1 MWIYF
6 IVFRAFVMYVAIH
19 HCESVRART
28 QFELDRLL
36 DEVNPEAR
44 MCYLKNAYRRDVN
57 YNPPSIVTFSK
68 TFLPIFLRVPKYCC
82 TFEGVI

>member
-1 MWIYF
+1 MTYFFLQIIPKVQKIVRTWAKSSAKVSMWIYF

-44 MCYLKNAYRRDVN
+44 M
-57 YNPPSIVTFSK
+57 
-68 TFLPIFLRVPKYCC
+68 
-82 TFEGVI
+82 

>member
-6 IVFRAFVMYVAIH
+6 IVFRAFVMYVAIN

-44 MCYLKNAYRRDVN
+44 MY
-57 YNPPSIVTFSK
+57 I
-68 TFLPIFLRVPKYCC
+68 
-82 TFEGVI
+82 

>member
-1 MWIYF
+1 MGKSSAKVSMWIYF

-44 MCYLKNAYRRDVN
+44 M
-57 YNPPSIVTFSK
+57 
-68 TFLPIFLRVPKYCC
+68 
-82 TFEGVI
+82 

>member
-1 MWIYF
+1 MHATGIRCKSTKIVKTWAKSSAKESMWIYF
-6 IVFRAFVMYVAIH
+6 IVFRAFVMYVAIN

-44 MCYLKNAYRRDVN
+44 M
-57 YNPPSIVTFSK
+57 
-68 TFLPIFLRVPKYCC
+68 
-82 TFEGVI
+82 

>member
-1 MWIYF
+1 MGKSCVKESMWIYF

-44 MCYLKNAYRRDVN
+44 M
-57 YNPPSIVTFSK
+57 
-68 TFLPIFLRVPKYCC
+68 
-82 TFEGVI
+82 

>member
-1 MWIYF
+1 MGKKLCKRIHVDLFY
-6 IVFRAFVMYVAIH
+6 IFRAFVMHVAIH

-44 MCYLKNAYRRDVN
+44 M
-57 YNPPSIVTFSK
+57 
-68 TFLPIFLRVPKYCC
+68 
-82 TFEGVI
+82 

>member
-1 MWIYF
+1 MHAIGIRCKSTKIVRTWAKSSVKESMWIYF

-19 HCESVRART
+19 HCESVRTRT

-44 MCYLKNAYRRDVN
+44 M
-57 YNPPSIVTFSK
+57 
-68 TFLPIFLRVPKYCC
+68 
-82 TFEGVI
+82 

>member
-6 IVFRAFVMYVAIH
+6 IVFRAFVMYVAIN

-68 TFLPIFLRVPKYCC
+68 TFPRFSCLFRNIVVLLK
-82 TFEGVI
+82 E

>member
-1 MWIYF
+1 MHATGIRCKSTKIVKTWAKSSVKESIWINF

-19 HCESVRART
+19 HSASVRART

-44 MCYLKNAYRRDVN
+44 M
-57 YNPPSIVTFSK
+57 
-68 TFLPIFLRVPKYCC
+68 
-82 TFEGVI
+82 